1 MISVSQ
7 DLAYY
12 SSSLARFRS
21 SFRILDNDKCEPG
34 FGVLLLQPGP
44 RFRSSFRILD
54 NDKCEPGFGLLLLQ
68 FGQAPFQ
75 LQDSRQ

>member
-7 DLAYY
+7 DLACYCC
-12 SSSLARFRS
+12 SQARFHS

-34 FGVLLLQPGP
+34 FGVLLMQPGQ
-44 RFRSSFRILD
+44 I
-54 NDKCEPGFGLLLLQ
+54 
-68 FGQAPFQ
+68 PFQ